1 MIVRPA
7 PETCA
12 WLVPSAL
19 AAAGPDT
26 EAIRARARSAPK
38 SLNFDHMAVVLLQ
51 KPSPAEAEPTGGP
64 VFAIHTSSGV
74 VAASPRP
81 RSRRGSWCDWRFQAA
96 PVAPP

>member
-26 EAIRARARSAPK
+26 EAISAKASSAPK
-38 SLNFDHMAVVLLQ
+38 SLNFDNTPVVLLQ
-51 KPSPAEAEPTGGP
+51 KPSRQRLDQL
-64 VFAIHTSSGV
+64 V
-74 VAASPRP
+74 VQPL
-81 RSRRGSWCDWRFQAA
+81 RFTLRAGCCG
-96 PVAPP
+96 